1 MIALGRKSII
11 FSTLNNFI
19 DEEHVIT
26 KIIWELISREIREIV
41 EVKMRHK
48 NVMFAL
54 LVNSH
59 CCGCGKLIGFTRKNK
74 KYGFNFQMWDL
85 NGYFHGKYC
94 KKSCWRFI
102 DDCLYELGRYPLG
115 HQTFGSD
122 HSDNFFLKLNTTYSD
137 VGLIDLTLKSVEL

>member
-1 MIALGRKSII
+1 MLGKKSVI
-11 FSTLNNFI
+11 FSTLHNFI
-19 DEEHVIT
+19 GEEHIVT
-26 KIIWELISREIREIV
+26 KIIWDIIFREILEIA
-41 EVKMRHK
+41 EIKRHHK
-48 NVMFAL
+48 HVMFSI

-74 KYGFNFQMWDL
+74 KYGFNFQMWDR

-102 DDCLYELGRYPLG
+102 DDLLLDEGRYPLY
-115 HQTFGSD
+115 HQNFGSE
-122 HSDNFFLKLNTTYSD
+122 HNDNFFLKLNTTYSD